1 MFNGDFP
8 ILSKYLEGKTY
19 AEIGEELGVTRERI
33 RQKISKEKRL
43 FFNENPYLRENI
55 GRILKENGF
64 FFSCRKN
71 NKLLRLLRLL
81 GKEEGY
87 SFATLLAGR
96 KKVFLVLS
104 SVEKED
110 LSKALLKIKSEL
122 SLPLDLRELYGKLT
136 VEGFSPLIVSL
147 FLKLFQAV
155 VREGKVM
162 GFRGLTVKENVQMF
176 QKGGVGVQV
185 EEMSELLSVSPVT
198 VRKTLKE
205 LGVLK
210 IKRRTKGFNRK
221 RLIAVNVTE
230 EEYEK
235 IKEKAE
241 LSGYSIS
248 SFVRNELKR
257 IGVI

>member
-1 MFNGDFP
+1 MFNEDFP

-19 AEIGEELGVTRERI
+19 AEIGEELGVTRERV
-33 RQKISKEKRL
+33 RQKISREKKV
-43 FFNENPYLRENI
+43 FFSKNPHLKENI
-55 GRILKENGF
+55 GKILKENGF

-87 SFATLLAGR
+87 SFATLLTGR

-122 SLPLDLRELYGKLT
+122 SLPLDLRELYGKPT
-136 VEGFSPLIVSL
+136 VEGYSPLIVSL

-155 VREGKVM
+155 VKDRKLM
-162 GFRGLTVKENVQMF
+162 GFKGLTVKENFQMF
-176 QKGGVGVQV
+176 QRSKADLQI
-185 EEMSELLSVSPVT
+185 EEITELLSVSPVT

-205 LGVLK
+205 LGVLRV
-210 IKRRTKGFNRK
+210 KRRAKGFNRK

-230 EEYEK
+230 EEYRK